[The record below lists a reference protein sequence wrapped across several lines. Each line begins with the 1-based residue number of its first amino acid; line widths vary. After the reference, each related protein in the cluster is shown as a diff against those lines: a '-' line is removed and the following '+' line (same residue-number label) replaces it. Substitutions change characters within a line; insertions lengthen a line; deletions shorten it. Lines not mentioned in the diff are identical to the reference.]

1 MNLFFLPGVV
11 YKPFN
16 IIFIFTKHSFNVLF
30 FFFFSDL
37 TIELDGRTI
46 RAHKFVLSA
55 RSNNWGVP
63 DLADVDRLDLTG
75 I

>member
-1 MNLFFLPGVV
+1 MNHLMFFLFTEYIFIV
-11 YKPFN
+11 
-16 IIFIFTKHSFNVLF
+16 IFIFY
-30 FFFFSDL
+30 SDL

-75 I
+75 ILYKLY